1 LKLLVLKG
9 LSQNGV
15 LTVMAERLAEAF
27 AHLGAETRVL
37 SVSHDTVVRE
47 TVTALG
53 GGGFDT
59 VLSFAGFGG
68 DIATSE
74 GLSLYDAANARF
86 IAWAVDHP
94 AFHLDRYVGPVA
106 RRYVVS
112 ATPSH
117 FDFLGAAG
125 ARATKVALLSGA
137 ADLSSAAKP
146 FAQRSHP
153 LLLAASWL
161 GAPQRWWE
169 EGPGSPVAAIGAAVM
184 SRLMDDPGADL
195 FAAWRGAMAEL
206 GYELPIDQNTGRLLA
221 ELMLYARRLDRIRL
235 VEALAARGLPVA
247 LCGDGWNEI
256 EAVKHLERIESRDVT
271 ALERLYGD
279 CRVVLNL
286 NAGNGA
292 SERVMAAFSA
302 GAAVAS
308 DANPLL
314 GEALGDAL
322 LTYDRTDMGKAA
334 DAIGNL
340 LESNDAEAR
349 AEAGAARVR
358 GSHLWPHRA
367 ATLIASVK
375 KAEELA

>member
-1 LKLLVLKG
+1 MKLLVLKG

-15 LTVMAERLAEAF
+15 LSVMAERLAEAF
-27 AHLGAETRVL
+27 AHLGVETQVL
-37 SVSHDTVVRE
+37 PVSHATMVQD

-68 DIATSE
+68 DIATSQ

-86 IAWAVDHP
+86 IAWVVDHP
-94 AFHLDRYVGPVA
+94 AFHLDRYLGPVA

-125 ARATKVALLSGA
+125 TRAAKVGLLSGA

-146 FAQRSHP
+146 FAQRAHP

-169 EGPGSPVAAIGAAVM
+169 DDPGSPVAAIGAAVI

-206 GYELPIDQNTGRLLA
+206 GYELPMDQNISRVLA

-235 VEALAARGLPVA
+235 VEALTARGLPVA
-247 LCGDGWNEI
+247 LCGDGWNEV
-256 EAVKHLERIESRDVT
+256 EAVRDMKRLESRNVT
-271 ALERLYGD
+271 ALEHLYGD

-292 SERVMAAFSA
+292 SERAMAAFSA

-314 GEALGDAL
+314 DEAFGDAL

-334 DAIGNL
+334 DAIGDL
-340 LESNDAEAR
+340 LDSDDAEAR

-358 GSHLWPHRA
+358 SSHLWRYRA
-367 ATLIASVK
+367 QTLIASIK
-375 KAEELA
+375 EAEGLA